1 MLGFTGR
8 DRGLQISLQGS
19 GMGQPS
25 LAIYVQELFADYGV
39 EPIVRVGSCGALT
52 ADLPVRS
59 VVAAASASTD
69 SAMNHWRFRGIA
81 YAPTADFTLLR
92 IAYEIASARGVDLR
106 VGQIAAWDSFYSD
119 DRSQLMQL
127 ADYGVLAVE
136 METAALYTLAAR
148 FRGRA
153 LTIATVSDNLVIG
166 DATTAEERE
175 RTFADA
181 AEIALETVV

>member
-1 MLGFTGR
+1 
-8 DRGLQISLQGS
+8 
-19 GMGQPS
+19 
-25 LAIYVQELFADYGV
+25 
-39 EPIVRVGSCGALT
+39 
-52 ADLPVRS
+52 
-59 VVAAASASTD
+59 
-69 SAMNHWRFRGIA
+69 
-81 YAPTADFTLLR
+81 
-92 IAYEIASARGVDLR
+92 
-106 VGQIAAWDSFYSD
+106 
-119 DRSQLMQL
+119 MQL

-181 AEIALETVV
+181 AEIALETVVAAAPQ

>member
-1 MLGFTGR
+1 VPPSRNVSLHIGAKPGQLASSVLLPGDPLRGKWIADSYLTDVEQYTAVRGMLGFTGR
-8 DRGLQISLQGS
+8 YRGLRISVQGS

-39 EPIVRVGSCGALT
+39 DTIVRVGSCGALT

-106 VGQIAAWDSFYSD
+106 VGQIAAWDSLYS
-119 DRSQLMQL
+119 
-127 ADYGVLAVE
+127 
-136 METAALYTLAAR
+136 
-148 FRGRA
+148 
-153 LTIATVSDNLVIG
+153 TIG
-166 DATTAEERE
+166 PC
-175 RTFADA
+175 
-181 AEIALETVV
+181 